1 MKNLSSM
8 ILQTE
13 AFFLLVFFCCVFNL
27 LFVQFN
33 IQRLAFE
40 ESHGV
45 ENLEEA
51 KSALWKVIEKGKL
64 HNLQK

>member
-1 MKNLSSM
+1 M
-8 ILQTE
+8 ILQQK
-13 AFFLLVFFCCVFNL
+13 LWLNYFCVSNL

-40 ESHGV
+40 ESNGV
-45 ENLEEA
+45 ETLEEA

-64 HNLQK
+64 LNFQK

>member
-1 MKNLSSM
+1 M
-8 ILQTE
+8 
-13 AFFLLVFFCCVFNL
+13 
-27 LFVQFN
+27 QFK

-45 ENLEEA
+45 ETLEEA